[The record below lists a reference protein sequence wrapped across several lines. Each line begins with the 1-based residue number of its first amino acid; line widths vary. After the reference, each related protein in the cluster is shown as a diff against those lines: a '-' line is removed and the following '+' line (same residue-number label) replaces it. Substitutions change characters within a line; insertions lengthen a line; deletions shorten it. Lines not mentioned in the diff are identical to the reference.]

1 MINCALNKRLKKLV
15 DVELNWR
22 SGTRNTTNAR
32 LSFISEIKTALSVI
46 SISAAPTRA
55 QSPLAAGAAT
65 LIVGSVCFLPLSSP
79 SLAQHSSCSSLWTK
93 AALRTVPIYF
103 HTRSFTI
110 KASAWPTCRV
120 CSNRCFGNYQEVTGT
135 QTLTLSNPQLCSHGL
150 GQGLE
155 CSCSAE

>member
-15 DVELNWR
+15 DVELNWC
-22 SGTRNTTNAR
+22 SGTRNTTRNAR
-32 LSFISEIKTALSVI
+32 LSFISEIKTAFSVI
-46 SISAAPTRA
+46 SISAVPTRA

-120 CSNRCFGNYQEVTGT
+120 CSSRCFGNYQEAHRDTNT
-135 QTLTLSNPQLCSHGL
+135 DPQQPSAPLSWAQAGP
-150 GQGLE
+150 
-155 CSCSAE
+155 